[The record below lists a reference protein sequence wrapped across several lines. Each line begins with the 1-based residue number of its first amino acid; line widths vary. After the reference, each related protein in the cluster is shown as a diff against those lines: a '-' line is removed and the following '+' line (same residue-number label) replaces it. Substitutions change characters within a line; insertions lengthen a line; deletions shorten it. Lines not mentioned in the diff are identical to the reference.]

1 MFRTKIPFY
10 SIPIISKTHQIFLIS
25 YSTLAYTTV
34 LKLKLKEQNVKETVV
49 YVYSYFLIIVNKIG
63 NGYCLWELV
72 GLLRLTISHQLPAQ
86 AETVPI
92 TV

>member
-1 MFRTKIPFY
+1 M
-10 SIPIISKTHQIFLIS
+10 
-25 YSTLAYTTV
+25 
-34 LKLKLKEQNVKETVV
+34 KETVV
-49 YVYSYFLIIVNKIG
+49 CIYSYFLIIVNKIG

-72 GLLRLTISHQLPAQ
+72 GLLRLTISHQLPAL